1 MLEVRFIPLIHKIIN
16 PAIQQ
21 IIVTWCLI
29 MDRSFIISGVAR
41 EGESVRPIA
50 GVLFSNSPPDMQALC
65 RAGFADI
72 QSVDEVKPLSNQPT
86 EPTLYLYARSP
97 AAASVEVV
105 RLDWGNNEVSRA
117 RANGEPSFL
126 VPPVSG
132 PAADRHLYAPRAYVI
147 SANVKESGRS
157 KPVVAVLF
165 IKPAPGEKPLAP
177 DKKTLNRLGLV
188 DLQFVERVET
198 AALISHSQLYLFERS
213 PSAKCVSMAKI
224 GQDGT
229 AGPAEE
235 KQGEPHSL
243 IPAIT
248 GSAADRFV
256 NPRNAPSATD
266 FTKSG
271 IGRQSDMPPSSK
283 QRFRRT

>member
-1 MLEVRFIPLIHKIIN
+1 
-16 PAIQQ
+16 
-21 IIVTWCLI
+21 

-50 GVLFSNSPPDMQALC
+50 GVLFSNSPPEMQTLC
-65 RAGFADI
+65 RAGFADV
-72 QSVDEVKPLSNQPT
+72 QSVDEVKPLSSQPT

-97 AAASVEVV
+97 ASVSVEVV
-105 RLDWGNNEVSRA
+105 RLDWGNCEVSRA
-117 RANGEPSFL
+117 RVGGEPSFL

-132 PAADRHLYAPRAYVI
+132 PAADRLLYSPRAYVI
-147 SANVKESGRS
+147 SANVKDSGRS

-165 IKPAPGEKPLAP
+165 IKPVPGEKVPAP
-177 DKKTLNRLGLV
+177 DKKTLNRMGLV
-188 DLQFVERVET
+188 DLQTVERVET
-198 AALISHSQLYLFERS
+198 AAAVPHSLVYIFERS
-213 PSAKCVSMAKI
+213 PSAKGVRVAKI

-235 KQGEPHSL
+235 KQGEPHSI
-243 IPAIT
+243 IPAII

-256 NPRNAPSATD
+256 NPRNAPSASD
-266 FTKSG
+266 LAKFG
-271 IGRQSDMPPSSK
+271 GRQSDAPPSSK